1 MIGIYIVTGF
11 LKTLPFFSASVINA
25 DGEFGVCSCILLLA
39 GPLLAIVCF
48 SHFSENAA
56 FIYCID
62 NGKIV
67 N

>member
-1 MIGIYIVTGF
+1 MTGF
-11 LKTLPFFSASVINA
+11 LKFPFRVLINA

-39 GPLLAIVCF
+39 GHLLAIVCF
-48 SHFSENAA
+48 SHFLENAA

-67 N
+67 K